1 MSSAQMYGILDNDG
15 TFSRIQLWPL
25 LYTTIYSIY
34 MERIIKFVTSLY
46 ISWNYCSKK
55 LNKSNAWYY
64 FYFFYIT
71 TQVHFLKSS
80 AGYWIPLVA
89 HWTIVMSV
97 THLLTE
103 HLPFFSLCK
112 LTNFL
117 FDTYKVDA
125 SLFNTGSFNFTILH
139 WVWTFIPYLALPSI
153 IAHEQ

>member
-1 MSSAQMYGILDNDG
+1 MEHSPEYNFDQYF
-15 TFSRIQLWPL
+15 TL
-25 LYTTIYSIY
+25 LYSIY

-89 HWTIVMSV
+89 QWTIVMSV

-103 HLPFFSLCK
+103 HLPFSV
-112 LTNFL
+112 
-117 FDTYKVDA
+117 YA
-125 SLFNTGSFNFTILH
+125 SLQISYLTLIKLML
-139 WVWTFIPYLALPSI
+139 PYLTLEVLTSLFYTEFELSFPIWHFRRLS
-153 IAHEQ
+153 HTNSNL